1 MAKVGSATQER
12 IDLLLAQALGAYE
25 ELPEVVREIHGW
37 SDAERMSYVYDWF
50 LLEQR
55 VEELERNSAKMNPKQ
70 RRRLEDLRDA
80 VRTHRDEAEFVK
92 SLAV

>member
-1 MAKVGSATQER
+1 MAKVGSAAQER

-37 SDAERMSYVYDWF
+37 DDAERMSYVYDWF

-55 VEELERNSAKMNPKQ
+55 VEELERNSARMNPKQ
-70 RRRLEDLRDA
+70 SRRLEDLRAA
-80 VRTHRDEAEFVK
+80 VKSHRDEAEFVK
-92 SLAV
+92 SLAA